1 MEVGKGWRKGYN
13 DFSLKMNSAL
23 SERWVC
29 CVVENLSRVFLSKQ
43 PILLLQVMRVY
54 IIWVKGKKVILK
66 ILQVESFVGT
76 SRVGPSRETLVKL
89 IAQHDSSASSMC
101 FSHAFFAG
109 GYSSCELLAIQLR
122 NCTDSL
128 FHTRFFTNLILNLI

>member
-1 MEVGKGWRKGYN
+1 MAMGEGWRKGYN

-43 PILLLQVMRVY
+43 PLLLLQVMRVY
-54 IIWVKGKKVILK
+54 IIWMKGKKVTLK
-66 ILQVESFVGT
+66 ILQVESFVDT
-76 SRVGPSRETLVKL
+76 SLVGPSRVTLAKL
-89 IAQHDSSASSMC
+89 TAQHNSSASSMC

-109 GYSSCELLAIQLR
+109 GYSSCKLLVIQLR